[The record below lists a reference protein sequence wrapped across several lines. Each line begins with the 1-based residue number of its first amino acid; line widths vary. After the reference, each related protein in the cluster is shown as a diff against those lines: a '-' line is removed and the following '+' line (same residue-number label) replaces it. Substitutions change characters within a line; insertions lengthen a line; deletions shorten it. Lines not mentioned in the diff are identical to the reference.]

1 MLVGKSMTG
10 GPTVAEIMTQLV
22 MTTTPDASLDEAARL
37 LRECHVSGLPVVD
50 AEDRVV
56 GVVSE
61 KDIVRVLHKAAGVGH
76 PRGLLDVLLESAPA
90 KGETVL
96 KVCRRRLRNT
106 RVRDVMSQP
115 VVSVEPNTSLLEA
128 AHLMKQ
134 KGVNRLPVLD
144 ARQRLVGIVSRCDI
158 VGDLSATALRAS
170 GSLHPGPREAR
181 PGVRR
186 SDPYWDI

>member
-1 MLVGKSMTG
+1 MAG
-10 GPTVAEIMTQLV
+10 GPTVAQIMTPLV

-37 LRECHVSGLPVVD
+37 LRECHISGLPVVD

-61 KDIVRVLHKAAGVGH
+61 KDIVRVLHEATGVGH

-90 KGETVL
+90 KGENVL
-96 KVCRRRLRNT
+96 EVCRHRLRNT
-106 RVRDVMSQP
+106 RVKEAMSRP
-115 VVSVEPNTSLLEA
+115 VVSVGPETSLIEA
-128 AHLMKQ
+128 AHLMKGM
-134 KGVNRLPVLD
+134 GVNRLPVLD
-144 ARQRLVGIVSRCDI
+144 AQQRLVGIVTRCDI

-170 GSLHPGPREAR
+170 GSLHPAPREVG

-186 SDPYWDI
+186 SDPYGDI